1 MCFLVQ
7 TPLYAVRSCAQC
19 ADHAAGVNSQSP
31 SKPSN
36 PRPWRSPWGSIR
48 TLAAALAGVG
58 RVLHFARIPGVR
70 CDFGSYF
77 FCDCS
82 FLLSDPHV
90 PIFDTAHT
98 GAPGGGPQW
107 SESHSN
113 GGPCNPPAA
122 LRFGSRLP
130 TPTVLRGFA
139 PLRPSPGG
147 ASMSGIE
154 NGDER
159 ALGFA

>member
-1 MCFLVQ
+1 MP
-7 TPLYAVRSCAQC
+7 TPAR
-19 ADHAAGVNSQSP
+19 DHAKFKGEMSGFIVEGGGGAGRKSVLARRGLSGA
-31 SKPSN
+31 N
-36 PRPWRSPWGSIR
+36 PLHFRDPCC
-48 TLAAALAGVG
+48 VG
-58 RVLHFARIPGVR
+58 RALHFARIPGVR
-70 CDFGSYF
+70 CDFGYYF